1 MIDTFKKWMIPE
13 KNSELLSIS
22 DIETKDLPI
31 LWLLGKTGAG
41 KSSLIQALTHLT
53 TVEVGNGFSPCT
65 ATSVAYDFPQGRPIL
80 RFLDTRLHD

>member
-41 KSSLIQALTHLT
+41 KSSLI
-53 TVEVGNGFSPCT
+53 
-65 ATSVAYDFPQGRPIL
+65 
-80 RFLDTRLHD
+80 